1 MTFAGLLILTSGFFL
16 MTLATYPAVSPRVR
30 GVFYGWWL
38 VPLTGIIKVLTSAPL
53 FHAMAIWTVALESHF
68 GWSRTQLSMAFALT
82 RVEGG
87 IMGPIE
93 GYLTDRLGTRR
104 MVFLGLLVLGA
115 GFLFFWQVEHLWMFY
130 AAFMVMSLG
139 HSLGGWVPVTTVLN
153 NWFVRHR
160 AKAMGWSNT
169 VSRLGGL
176 LLVPA
181 LAWAIDPNQDRLGWE
196 LTALVLGIFTLLIA
210 WPLSHLIRDRP
221 EDYNELPDGDLPASS
236 SVIPAQQGASSVAA
250 GDPRPATIDFTAAQ
264 ALRTPAF
271 WFISLGHGF
280 TSMVIIAIMAHL
292 GLLLK
297 DQGFDVQTTGWVIS
311 VYSGVSMVSQ
321 VFGGYVGD
329 RIPLRIAIFIFT
341 SIQAASVVLLTAATT
356 LPMVYLF
363 AVLFGIGFGGRNPL
377 TTAIRG
383 DYFGRASFG
392 KILGIST
399 VPMNILLLIA
409 PPLAGYMYDIQG
421 TYTMSFNIFAA
432 LSFFGGCLFLMA
444 QKPVLA
450 RPS

>member
-1 MTFAGLLILTSGFFL
+1 
-16 MTLATYPAVSPRVR
+16 
-30 GVFYGWWL
+30 
-38 VPLTGIIKVLTSAPL
+38 
-53 FHAMAIWTVALESHF
+53 
-68 GWSRTQLSMAFALT
+68 
-82 RVEGG
+82 
-87 IMGPIE
+87 
-93 GYLTDRLGTRR
+93 

-115 GFLFFWQVEHLWMFY
+115 GFLFFWRVQHLWMFY

-153 NWFVRHR
+153 NWFDRHR

-181 LAWAIDPNQDRLGWE
+181 LAFAIDPDQDRLGWE
-196 LTALVLGIFTLLIA
+196 LAALSLGIFTLLIA
-210 WPLSHLIRDRP
+210 WPLSQLIRDRP
-221 EDYNELPDGDLPASS
+221 EDYGELPDGDLPASS
-236 SVIPAQQGASSVAA
+236 PVIPTQHEASTPPANEPK
-250 GDPRPATIDFTAAQ
+250 PRTIDFTATQ
-264 ALRTPAF
+264 VLRTPAF

-292 GLLLK
+292 GLLMK

-311 VYSGVSMVSQ
+311 VYSGVSMASQ

-341 SIQAASVVLLTAATT
+341 TIQAAAVLLLTAATT
-356 LPMVYLF
+356 ISMVYLF

-399 VPMNILLLIA
+399 VPMNFLLLIA
-409 PPLAGYMYDIQG
+409 PPLAGYMRDVQG
-421 TYTMSFNIFAA
+421 TYTMAFNLLAA
-432 LSFFGGCLFLMA
+432 LSFFGGFLFLMA
-444 QKPVLA
+444 RKPELSPA
-450 RPS
+450 S

>member
-1 MTFAGLLILTSGFFL
+1 
-16 MTLATYPAVSPRVR
+16 
-30 GVFYGWWL
+30 
-38 VPLTGIIKVLTSAPL
+38 
-53 FHAMAIWTVALESHF
+53 
-68 GWSRTQLSMAFALT
+68 
-82 RVEGG
+82 
-87 IMGPIE
+87 
-93 GYLTDRLGTRR
+93 

-115 GFLFFWQVEHLWMFY
+115 GFLFFWRVQHLWMFY

-153 NWFVRHR
+153 NWFDRHR

-181 LAWAIDPNQDRLGWE
+181 LAFAIDPDQDRLGWE
-196 LTALVLGIFTLLIA
+196 LAALSLGIFTLLIA
-210 WPLSHLIRDRP
+210 WPLSQLIRDRP
-221 EDYNELPDGDLPASS
+221 EDYGELPDGDLPASS
-236 SVIPAQQGASSVAA
+236 PVIPTQHEASTPPANEPK
-250 GDPRPATIDFTAAQ
+250 PRTIDSTATQ
-264 ALRTPAF
+264 VLRTPAF

-292 GLLLK
+292 GLLMK

-311 VYSGVSMVSQ
+311 VYSGVSMASQ

-341 SIQAASVVLLTAATT
+341 TIQAAAVLLLTAATT
-356 LPMVYLF
+356 ISMVYLF

-399 VPMNILLLIA
+399 VPMNFLLLIA
-409 PPLAGYMYDIQG
+409 PPLAGYMRDVQG
-421 TYTMSFNIFAA
+421 TYTMAFNLLAA
-432 LSFFGGCLFLMA
+432 LSFFGGFLFLMA
-444 QKPVLA
+444 RKPELSPA
-450 RPS
+450 S

>member
-1 MTFAGLLILTSGFFL
+1 M
-16 MTLATYPAVSPRVR
+16 
-30 GVFYGWWL
+30 VFY
-38 VPLTGIIKVLTSAPL
+38 
-53 FHAMAIWTVALESHF
+53 
-68 GWSRTQLSMAFALT
+68 
-82 RVEGG
+82 
-87 IMGPIE
+87 
-93 GYLTDRLGTRR
+93 
-104 MVFLGLLVLGA
+104 GLLVLGA
-115 GFLFFWQVEHLWMFY
+115 GFLFFWRVQHLWMFY

-153 NWFVRHR
+153 NWFDRHR

-181 LAWAIDPNQDRLGWE
+181 LAFAIDPDQDRLGWE
-196 LTALVLGIFTLLIA
+196 LAALSLGIFTLLIA
-210 WPLSHLIRDRP
+210 WPLSQLIRDRP
-221 EDYNELPDGDLPASS
+221 EDYGELPDGDLPASS
-236 SVIPAQQGASSVAA
+236 PVIPIEHGAPNPPANEPK
-250 GDPRPATIDFTAAQ
+250 PRTIDFTATQ

-292 GLLLK
+292 GLLMK

-311 VYSGVSMVSQ
+311 VYSGVSMASQ

-341 SIQAASVVLLTAATT
+341 TIQAAAVLLLTAATT
-356 LPMVYLF
+356 ISMVYLF

-399 VPMNILLLIA
+399 VPMNFLLLIA
-409 PPLAGYMYDIQG
+409 PPLAGYMRDVQG
-421 TYTMSFNIFAA
+421 TYTMAFNLLAA
-432 LSFFGGCLFLMA
+432 LSFFGGFLFLMA
-444 QKPVLA
+444 RKPELSPA
-450 RPS
+450 S

>member
-1 MTFAGLLILTSGFFL
+1 M
-16 MTLATYPAVSPRVR
+16 
-30 GVFYGWWL
+30 
-38 VPLTGIIKVLTSAPL
+38 
-53 FHAMAIWTVALESHF
+53 
-68 GWSRTQLSMAFALT
+68 SMAFALT
-82 RVEGG
+82 RIEGG
-87 IMGPIE
+87 VMGPIE

-104 MVFLGLLVLGA
+104 MVFYGLLVLGA
-115 GFLFFWQVEHLWMFY
+115 GFLFFWRVQHLWMFY

-153 NWFVRHR
+153 NWFDRHR

-181 LAWAIDPNQDRLGWE
+181 LAFAIDPDQDRLGWE
-196 LTALVLGIFTLLIA
+196 LAALSLGIFTLLIA
-210 WPLSHLIRDRP
+210 WPLSQLIRDRP
-221 EDYNELPDGDLPASS
+221 EDYGELPDGDLPASS
-236 SVIPAQQGASSVAA
+236 PVIPIEHGAPNPPANEPK
-250 GDPRPATIDFTAAQ
+250 PRTIDFTATQ

-292 GLLLK
+292 GLLMK

-311 VYSGVSMVSQ
+311 VYSGVSMASQ

-341 SIQAASVVLLTAATT
+341 TIQAAAVLLLTAATT
-356 LPMVYLF
+356 ISMVYLF

-399 VPMNILLLIA
+399 VPMNFLLLIA
-409 PPLAGYMYDIQG
+409 PPLAGYMRDVQG
-421 TYTMSFNIFAA
+421 TYTMAFNLLAA
-432 LSFFGGCLFLMA
+432 LSFFGGFLFLMA
-444 QKPVLA
+444 RKPELSPA
-450 RPS
+450 S

>member
-1 MTFAGLLILTSGFFL
+1 
-16 MTLATYPAVSPRVR
+16 VSPRLR
-30 GVFYGWWL
+30 GVPYCWWL
-38 VPLTGIIKVLTSAPL
+38 VPLTGFIKVLTSAPL

-82 RVEGG
+82 RIEGG
-87 IMGPIE
+87 VMGPIE

-115 GFLFFWQVEHLWMFY
+115 GFLFFWRVQHLWMFY

-153 NWFVRHR
+153 NWFDRHR

-181 LAWAIDPNQDRLGWE
+181 LAFAIDPDQDRLGWE
-196 LTALVLGIFTLLIA
+196 LAALSLGIFTLLIA
-210 WPLSHLIRDRP
+210 WPLSQLIRDRP
-221 EDYNELPDGDLPASS
+221 EDYGELPDGDLPASS
-236 SVIPAQQGASSVAA
+236 PVIPTQHEASTPPANEPK
-250 GDPRPATIDFTAAQ
+250 PRTIDFTATQ

-292 GLLLK
+292 GLLMK

-311 VYSGVSMVSQ
+311 VYSGVSMASQ

-341 SIQAASVVLLTAATT
+341 TIQAAAVLLLTAATT
-356 LPMVYLF
+356 ISMVYLF

-399 VPMNILLLIA
+399 VPMNFLLLIA
-409 PPLAGYMYDIQG
+409 PPLAGYMRDVQG
-421 TYTMSFNIFAA
+421 TYTMAFNLLAA
-432 LSFFGGCLFLMA
+432 LSFFGGFLFLMA
-444 QKPVLA
+444 RKPELSPA
-450 RPS
+450 S

>member
-1 MTFAGLLILTSGFFL
+1 M
-16 MTLATYPAVSPRVR
+16 
-30 GVFYGWWL
+30 
-38 VPLTGIIKVLTSAPL
+38 
-53 FHAMAIWTVALESHF
+53 
-68 GWSRTQLSMAFALT
+68 SMAFALT
-82 RVEGG
+82 RIEGG
-87 IMGPIE
+87 VMGPIE

-115 GFLFFWQVEHLWMFY
+115 GFLFFWRVQHLWMFY

-153 NWFVRHR
+153 NWFDRHR

-181 LAWAIDPNQDRLGWE
+181 LAFAIDPDQDRLGWE
-196 LTALVLGIFTLLIA
+196 LAALSLGIFTLLIA
-210 WPLSHLIRDRP
+210 WPLSQLIRDRP
-221 EDYNELPDGDLPASS
+221 EDYGELPDGDLPASS
-236 SVIPAQQGASSVAA
+236 PVIPIEHGAPNPPANEPK
-250 GDPRPATIDFTAAQ
+250 PRTIDFTATQ

-292 GLLLK
+292 GLLMK
-297 DQGFDVQTTGWVIS
+297 DQGFDVQTTGWAIS
-311 VYSGVSMVSQ
+311 VYSGVSMASQ

-341 SIQAASVVLLTAATT
+341 TIQAAAVLLLTAATT
-356 LPMVYLF
+356 ISMVYLF
-363 AVLFGIGFGGRNPL
+363 AVLFGIGSGGRNPL

-399 VPMNILLLIA
+399 VPMNFLLLIA
-409 PPLAGYMYDIQG
+409 PPLAGYMRDVQG
-421 TYTMSFNIFAA
+421 TYTMAFNLLAA
-432 LSFFGGCLFLMA
+432 LSFFGGFLFLMA
-444 QKPVLA
+444 RKPELSPA
-450 RPS
+450 S

>member
-1 MTFAGLLILTSGFFL
+1 MSTRL
-16 MTLATYPAVSPRVR
+16 R
-30 GVFYGWWL
+30 GVPYCWWL
-38 VPLTGIIKVLTSAPL
+38 VPLTGFIKVLTSAPL

-82 RVEGG
+82 RIEGG
-87 IMGPIE
+87 VMGPIE

-115 GFLFFWQVEHLWMFY
+115 GFLFFWRVQHLWMFY

-153 NWFVRHR
+153 NWFDRHR

-181 LAWAIDPNQDRLGWE
+181 LAFAIDPDQDRLGWE
-196 LTALVLGIFTLLIA
+196 LAALSLGIFTLLIA
-210 WPLSHLIRDRP
+210 WPLSQLIRDRP
-221 EDYNELPDGDLPASS
+221 EDYGELPDGDLPASS
-236 SVIPAQQGASSVAA
+236 QVIPIEHGAPNPPANEPK
-250 GDPRPATIDFTAAQ
+250 PRTIDFTATQ

-292 GLLLK
+292 GLLMK

-311 VYSGVSMVSQ
+311 VYSGVSMASQ

-341 SIQAASVVLLTAATT
+341 TIQAAAVLLLTAATT
-356 LPMVYLF
+356 ISMVYLF

-399 VPMNILLLIA
+399 VPMNFLLLIA
-409 PPLAGYMYDIQG
+409 PPLAGYMRDVQG
-421 TYTMSFNIFAA
+421 TYTMAFNLLAA
-432 LSFFGGCLFLMA
+432 LSFFGGFLFLMA
-444 QKPVLA
+444 RKPELSPA
-450 RPS
+450 S